1 MENKTDCSARLRLEI
16 QRGDSIPGYRQ
27 RGRQAYFCDPD
38 GYEYD
43 MGSSAPTGNVV
54 QGKSYSRLG
63 PNARIT
69 HDGTNSAFTV
79 VPGTLGRFHT
89 VGGAF
94 LRKDDPNFSAANQ
107 DPAVAAQYTAL
118 NTRPGRGTPTGG
130 ARSEHNR
137 AVPGLQ
143 ATGVLSGSS
152 ARYAGS
158 SAAAAV
164 YSRSLIM
171 QTQPLADAT
180 APGRLTQKI
189 HQGRVPRD

>member
-1 MENKTDCSARLRLEI
+1 M
-16 QRGDSIPGYRQ
+16 Q

-43 MGSSAPTGNVV
+43 IGSPGPTGNVV
-54 QGKSYSRLG
+54 QDKSYSRLG
-63 PNARIT
+63 NNARIT

-79 VPGTLGRFHT
+79 VTGTLGRFHT

-94 LRKDDPNFSAANQ
+94 LRRADPNFSQLNQ
-107 DPAVAAQYTAL
+107 DPAVAAQYTSL

-143 ATGVLSGSS
+143 ASGVLSGST

-164 YSRSLIM
+164 YSRSLIA
-171 QTQPLADAT
+171 QSQPLADAT
-180 APGRLTQKI
+180 APGRLPQKV
-189 HQGRVPRD
+189 HLGRVPRD